1 MRGAIRAGHLIFE
14 EFAGFAAG
22 FRDTRLRATP
32 NIELL
37 RQGLLQGCSVAARMM
52 VGDTLAVDGQA
63 MATTAA
69 SVKDMAST
77 SDSALM
83 NQIAELKRKLE
94 RKETEMRRKDK
105 ELSILNRESNKLG
118 KDVKR
123 MTIDVEDYRKRNEGL
138 QQALSNSRLLTQEAR
153 DEATKKQDMSK
164 ARELEDDLL
173 KAKHMQLRTEENL
186 DGAKAQIIEL
196 EKQVGVI
203 RAARD
208 DVVDVVTG
216 LKEELENAQLR
227 IKAMQVLST
236 EKDGELDR
244 QRTEVARLKNLEVT
258 MVKDFEAKRDEVAK
272 CRNQISELVDEAAGL
287 RRSLE
292 VRNETNSV
300 LKNQLDGANKK
311 SYVLTEEEFDHFKKL
326 DGEASKLKGRNRDL
340 VKSVEMH
347 MSLLEKAENE
357 NVGLKEELGE
367 LKTNHGNLRREYDTN
382 QKTARSSD
390 TTIKTLKKEV
400 TRLRSDNTDLEEE
413 LKASQ
418 LDPLARDVEVQNIR
432 SGMVNLVRGRQE
444 ELEAKKE
451 ERKQRKTAEDA
462 SKAMR
467 SRISFLLEQLDQA
480 SKLVIGWQEQKS
492 IFAAEISALHQS
504 NLTLRSRLMS
514 LQQSFISRQIGDAA
528 AQETARVLG
537 TLHEVSSP
545 MKRDLGMHH
554 TKSALAAVLTEA
566 GADPDAT
573 MENLGE
579 PFDHPASNTM
589 PLNATALV
597 ERAVFDQVC
606 AYETGERSVGKGGKK
621 PASAKKANKNNTSML
636 KAYIADDGLLAIG
649 LESGTNTRKLDSEVV
664 EAEELLNGLQ
674 IHAFLKFSQS
684 RPDGKV
690 SALFTEKL
698 ASVLN
703 FIRKLTNETSSQLG
717 ETRVKLADATSRLAV
732 TTQRSNRMKDRV
744 VNERISKQKT
754 VMKYLREQMRQSDFR
769 IAIHDITSTAK
780 NELNDLEESTGGVAG
795 RETGMSREIL
805 RQLVGVSSELTTIGL
820 SSGTASSG
828 LPGAMELRMPD
839 TLLDDETVHG
849 MVELLKGNVAKDEG
863 MDTLNMS
870 RALPENAPTMT
881 LNKTL
886 LTASG
891 NYLNRV
897 LLLNLRGNQITD
909 LTCKL
914 LAGLVENSV
923 SLRMVDL
930 RSNLIS
936 PKGARIMFDATRRN
950 TTVLYVTQRQGG
962 FMIEGHRDI
971 VGQKGTKAADDGQG
985 DDSEGKETFDRMV
998 GTPKH
1003 PIRIDIRHN
1012 ASGPEALEGLV
1023 ESYSSNVESTRVE
1036 TNEMVADRTVKRDG
1050 RNEGFNKMPES
1061 GAWTNRGIHEEVK
1074 EDFRLGKLQGSD
1086 KPASHSSMTV
1096 RKSTSNMTI
1105 RRPSSAGTHR
1115 KSTSELRVGVGSKT
1129 GARGSPDGMSDIMER
1144 SKENRDSMNPV
1155 GSLLDTH
1162 IRSLQESPAA
1172 TAVLEGSS
1180 KKKGGPGSFM
1190 GNQIQMMDTYKGAM
1204 ESLKP
1209 AFAKNQPVDAMTLQE
1224 VKKMRPASA
1233 GVSSR
1238 MTMKERLAKNKRQ
1251 SQTAKLPKSMGGS
1264 SRLRPVS
1271 AGANSRPGKKT
1282 QSATALLNNLQSLNP
1297 GVLF

>member
-1 MRGAIRAGHLIFE
+1 MRDPG
-14 EFAGFAAG
+14 
-22 FRDTRLRATP
+22 RDLSVKMQTLS
-32 NIELL
+32 
-37 RQGLLQGCSVAARMM
+37 GCSEAATMM

-105 ELSILNRESNKLG
+105 ELSIMNRESNKLE

-208 DVVDVVTG
+208 DVVDVVTR

-227 IKAMQVLST
+227 IKAMQVLSN
-236 EKDGELDR
+236 EKDSELDR
-244 QRTEVARLKNLEVT
+244 QRAEVGRLKNLEVT
-258 MVKDFEAKRDEVAK
+258 MVKDLETKRDEVTK
-272 CRNQISELVDEAAGL
+272 CRHQISELVDEVKGL
-287 RRSLE
+287 RKSLD

-311 SYVLTEEEFDHFKKL
+311 SYVLTEEEFEHFKKL

-357 NVGLKEELGE
+357 NAGFKEELGE
-367 LKTNHGNLRREYDTN
+367 LKTNYGNLRREYDVN

-606 AYETGERSVGKGGKK
+606 AYETGERSSGKGGGKS
-621 PASAKKANKNNTSML
+621 ASAKKSNKNNTSLL
-636 KAYIADDGLLAIG
+636 KAFIADDGLLAIG

-717 ETRVKLADATSRLAV
+717 ESRVKLADATSRLAV

-820 SSGTASSG
+820 SSGTASG
-828 LPGAMELRMPD
+828 PPGAMELRMPD

-863 MDTLNMS
+863 MDTLDMS
-870 RALPENAPTMT
+870 RALPEKGPEIAPTMT
-881 LNKTL
+881 LKKTL

-914 LAGLVENSV
+914 LAGLVENSQ

-971 VGQKGTKAADDGQG
+971 VGQKGTKAADNGKG
-985 DDSEGKETFDRMV
+985 DDGEEKEIFDRMV

-1023 ESYSSNVESTRVE
+1023 ESYSSNVKSTRVE

-1086 KPASHSSMTV
+1086 KPASHGSMTV

-1115 KSTSELRVGVGSKT
+1115 KSTSELRVGVGSKA
-1129 GARGSPDGMSDIMER
+1129 GARGSPNGKSNIMER
-1144 SKENRDSMNPV
+1144 SKENHDSLNPV

-1180 KKKGGPGSFM
+1180 RNKGGPGSFM

-1209 AFAKNQPVDAMTLQE
+1209 AFAKNQPVDAMTLQD

-1233 GVSSR
+1233 GASSR

-1271 AGANSRPGKKT
+1271 AGATSRPGKKT
-1282 QSATALLNNLQSLNP
+1282 KSATALLNDLQSLNP